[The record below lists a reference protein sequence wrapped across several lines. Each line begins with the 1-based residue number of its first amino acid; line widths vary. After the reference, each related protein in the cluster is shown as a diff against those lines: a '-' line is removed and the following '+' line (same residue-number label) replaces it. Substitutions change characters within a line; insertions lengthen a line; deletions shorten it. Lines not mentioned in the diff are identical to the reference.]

1 MVKDKV
7 LQCFIPDCWSA
18 ATSSVFYSYLYF
30 FRVLFVLIIYL
41 ISEAT
46 HKAGIDCHHNNLYKY
61 GTHFDIFRTVNSDM
75 NMILSNIVDYYQTL
89 VDYYQTDINI

>member
-1 MVKDKV
+1 MVKDIV
-7 LQCFIPDCWSA
+7 LQCFIPACWSA
-18 ATSSVFYSYLYF
+18 ATSSVFYFYFYF

-61 GTHFDIFRTVNSDM
+61 GTHFDILRTVN
-75 NMILSNIVDYYQTL
+75 IEYYQT
-89 VDYYQTDINI
+89 VRNI